1 MMKKYP
7 KKSGQSIE
15 KVPKKAEDKKGKNTL
30 VKRGTWTKKTK
41 VQVGLKS
48 ENQVN

>member
-7 KKSGQSIE
+7 KKSRQSIE
-15 KVPKKAEDKKGKNTL
+15 EVPKKSEDKKGKNTPIKW
-30 VKRGTWTKKTK
+30 VTWTKETK
-41 VQVGLKS
+41 VQVDLKS

>member
-1 MMKKYP
+1 MMKKYS
-7 KKSGQSIE
+7 KKSRQSIE
-15 KVPKKAEDKKGKNTL
+15 EGPKKAEDKKGKNTP
-30 VKRGTWTKKTK
+30 VKGGTWTKKTK